1 MTRTTAIAAGAILIV
16 AQIAIL
22 AAWAVLRDTTTSAA
36 PPGKA
41 RADATEQASAP
52 AVDRRLRR
60 IEDSIARMGES
71 MDRLAANRPG
81 APPRAEGD
89 QRTSGRRRV
98 APIVKTVRLTTG
110 TPDRDPR
117 LADISTRLLELEA
130 DERLARRAD
139 VAGAVARYEIVLDR
153 ASTTQAQASAMRK
166 LGLAYIELQR
176 REKGVEFLREAVRVT
191 NASTQV
197 GADSRFDLL
206 RRMVRNDD
214 ATRREYARVAR
225 EYVGSTKT
233 NATGREAIHLELS
246 QVARE
251 LGDTALERT
260 SLRYLAESDGKW
272 KALGEAGLTRLDGR

>member
-1 MTRTTAIAAGAILIV
+1 MTRTTAVAAGAVLIV

-36 PPGKA
+36 PIGQA
-41 RADATEQASAP
+41 RADATEQASTP

-60 IEDSIARMGES
+60 IEDSIARMGER
-71 MDRLAANRPG
+71 MDRLAGNRPG
-81 APPRAEGD
+81 APPRAED
-89 QRTSGRRRV
+89 EQPASGRRRV
-98 APIVKTVRLTTG
+98 EPAAETVRLTTG

-130 DERLARRAD
+130 DERLTRGDD

-166 LGLAYIELQR
+166 LGLAYLRLGR

-191 NASTQV
+191 NASSQV

-233 NATGREAIHLELS
+233 NATGREAIHFELS
-246 QVARE
+246 QVAE
-251 LGDTALERT
+251 QLGDTALART
-260 SLRYLAESDGKW
+260 SLRYLAESSGKW
-272 KALGEAGLTRLDGR
+272 KQFAESGLARLDRR